1 MRRSADAAV
10 LLGIGAFVV
19 GTCELVLAG
28 LLPDLARSLSI
39 AVHTAGQVV
48 TVFGVTAAFAG
59 PVLAAATVRWDR
71 RSVLLLALGLYL
83 LGTGLSSAA
92 GSFAVLVGAQ
102 VLAACGAG
110 LFLPTATVAA
120 AALVHHDRRGRAVA
134 TVTTGMTVAIAVGA
148 PLGTAVAALADWRV
162 TMLTLSLLAVLV
174 AAAVLVKVPPVR
186 HSGDEASD
194 LRQRLSPLVDRR
206 VLALLAT
213 TLIAFTAIYVP
224 YTYISV
230 VLADATGGDGLQL
243 AAVLAVLG
251 VAGILGNLL
260 AGRLADRLGGRPVVA
275 AALLGLALVLALTP
289 LWSATLPTALLAAA
303 AYGLIGFGVSAP
315 QTHRILALGGRA
327 SLAIALNGAAL
338 YAAIG
343 LSGVIGG
350 TAITHLGRTAL
361 GPLAAAGLITA
372 LALSEAAHQLA
383 ERDKPRPE
391 R

>member
-1 MRRSADAAV
+1 M
-10 LLGIGAFVV
+10 
-19 GTCELVLAG
+19 
-28 LLPDLARSLSI
+28 
-39 AVHTAGQVV
+39 
-48 TVFGVTAAFAG
+48 
-59 PVLAAATVRWDR
+59 
-71 RSVLLLALGLYL
+71 GLYL
-83 LGTGLSSAA
+83 LGTELSSAA

-110 LFLPTATVAA
+110 LILPTATVAA

-174 AAAVLVKVPPVR
+174 ATAVLVKVPPVR

-230 VLADATGGDGLQL
+230 VLADATGEDGLQL

-260 AGRLADRLGGRPVVA
+260 AGRLADRFGGRPVVA

-350 TAITHLGRTAL
+350 AAITHLGQTAL